1 MSHYEITVLV
11 LYILFCRNRE
21 KAAQDYQDVDRTF
34 TENDHKER
42 NLLEPNQTNGSEN
55 GAYAEQGVKL
65 KELTSQM
72 TSLGRR
78 LQSQLVSLHETVCKE
93 TEASKEGSR
102 LYEFFPPELVEKL
115 QNSTTDLNS
124 EVKVL
129 ERYLGQVQELLTL
142 EAKRNNGYNSLNGA
156 ASCLE
161 KNQNEN
167 QKQKLSLK
175 ELEEASEKRIA
186 TDEEKWTNDM
196 EFLKNQL
203 RTNGNIIENEDG
215 RGSDGL
221 TRLEKLE
228 LDNQNFKKQLK
239 MIKDKLNERGL
250 LDEELAS
257 LTNDESSFNAKHGDG
272 SALSELAILQKE
284 RKVLLATVVRLQSR
298 ESNSEKKDNDID
310 TCDAAVQ
317 CKINILGQVANQGV
331 SLSNELEELRQR
343 VTELQAEVDELEEE
357 NKSLEEET
365 AKLTEEK
372 RVLEDSADKLRN
384 QITDALDSSLE
395 EMEHIHRE
403 KEDVQSNL
411 ELAETDNKK
420 LRDSFVE
427 LSRKNADHLESVLDE
442 IERKDSLEDVVDYL
456 STEVEK
462 LNEINNQAVDNVRE
476 ACLPRD
482 ASQKFHNSNLLSEIK
497 TCKELIDSQ
506 RAQIRQL
513 QVDKRD
519 IEDSYINLK
528 REVVIL
534 RTKRGEKTPLEY
546 KSAGSMLPS
555 RKTSVER
562 CEFLKQDILRL
573 TKRGTELE
581 NVIKRL
587 KSDNSNLEEEKVCLL
602 DSLYHQ
608 LERNESLEVQ
618 IDKLKSVIKEYND
631 AKELEESSTNLL
643 LNKQQDFTT
652 SDQDKDVN
660 GNVLES
666 ENFAHVCPQESNDYV
681 HENGSTMGETVDE
694 SRTNDLRLSEHVQ
707 SLKQRV
713 LEVEKENEK
722 VQGQL
727 DDSSK
732 NEKEL
737 RELVQ
742 QLQNECAV
750 SKNQLKKNQEVSDT
764 LQECLR
770 EAHEEKQEL
779 AESLDEIT
787 EEKTTLEKKIEM
799 TENELNDLKKKHQ
812 RLKTE
817 FESAKAGLEST
828 DKAKQQMTSIH
839 AKLSELYEVLTDK
852 DKDSTSEEHDA
863 ELQES
868 ISLEEQGNS
877 ILSLTEKVQKEVA
890 LLKKELRRVKVEQE
904 KLKTKFETTQTEKMS
919 LQKYV
924 RELDEKRRQVKSFI
938 TKLTEEKE
946 AMSEQMDEIRQ
957 QKTNLAD
964 ALENV
969 YQSKES
975 LQCQLEDALCKQHEN
990 SKSITEA
997 SAEVQSLKKSLYRM
1011 AEERDAL
1018 KEALLDTTNELQ
1030 TLKKS
1035 EAKWKEKVT
1044 GSQIEADQSVEE
1056 ASDVSGRDD
1065 EKEVIN
1071 RLHLEND
1078 GLKKQLEMLKTSKLF
1093 SEEERFE
1100 ANVVEGSPLDS
1111 SDGLQEPSESGDEIQ
1126 VTKAS
1131 EYSSSPPAYE
1141 TVVSLASEEPSDD
1154 TELLVSSKASSLPQ
1168 SASPGDQQQLDV
1180 RYNELCAEKKALE
1193 VQLKQSAEEIE
1204 QLKSW
1209 FDSMSAE
1216 KETMEKEQESI
1227 VTENEELLRDLERAK
1242 EEEEKLIQRLEQVS
1256 KQKGDED
1263 KPIEDLT
1270 AALEEIKKENAQLR
1284 EDLQKQEKAKRDAT
1298 EALQLSNMRKKTL
1311 ESEANESWERAEAL
1325 EKSLKAFKQKNDTL
1339 AKDISDLK
1347 KEREA
1352 LNKSSEKLAED
1363 CKTLQQN
1370 LDAQN
1375 KKLDNVGAESDKKGK
1390 ELAQLSEQVKSLEE
1404 QLRQKSQAFTELEE
1418 KYETMVKENEDIHA
1432 LVDEMKSESEALDSR
1447 QEQLLNDYRALEET
1461 LAKARTEKSEEDEI
1475 LEKKE
1480 RELEST
1486 TKELNDEIE
1495 NLKSSLKAAQDK
1507 LDATEDDLELTEEEK
1522 DDLKTQVA
1530 NFKENEKLLKEE
1542 LDKKSQENSNFQD
1555 RVEKLQGDKEFLE
1568 RKLEEVENESAAM
1581 KDELKDLKNQA
1592 SDLLAF
1598 LDRSVEK
1605 NPSKQSKG
1613 ITGGQINLVQYVCE
1627 HIEVLSEEKASL
1639 ATKLEEE
1646 TLKLKRAEKD
1656 LQESRNELKISTERL
1671 EKAENT
1677 NREIQD
1683 DNQQLIQERA
1693 ELTLQ
1698 LQEALD
1704 KEHTEHASSESKPAH
1719 SRDETR
1725 LSREISDVRS
1735 LIEKLSLQK
1744 EKLGAAL
1751 ASKEKQI
1758 ATVTAEATE
1767 KAKMLEH
1774 KEKEAE
1780 SLSLTK
1786 AEVAVALEMAK
1797 NGSEKLLAE
1806 LESERNKV
1814 ESLKQE
1820 LENIKKQHRNNQ
1832 QDLTAC
1838 VSRLEEEKKSFTV
1851 AENKYRD
1858 LEKRLK
1864 KAEEENVKLQEEKIE
1879 LEENLEA
1886 KTANLSSVEMLA
1898 KENVLKWKKE
1908 LDQKDKQLHSLNQDL
1923 KKSNVSLAELLRVV
1937 DELKNKISE
1946 LEKQCSRAEKSHKE
1960 VIEERNNLQKKL
1972 TEETDAKK
1980 SLDVKL
1986 QELKTAITKHQE
1998 ETKDLQKQISTTDND
2013 KQSLIRNL
2021 KDLEE
2026 QIKNKEKRLVDLDRS
2041 KQSMGEERAKM
2052 KSELALLKDELAKKT
2067 LSMEKIQRELSDSKG
2082 LIHEGKG
2089 KYDQLKMENEDLKK
2103 ALDSAE
2109 NKFGRAETT
2118 AAKTKEQNE
2127 KLKEK
2132 LEAIETEMAALNLA
2146 FAEAQS
2152 KEKTLLIEMKTETE
2166 RIECELERL
2175 TSECEILKEKLDDAA
2190 EEKSELEQEL
2200 ELERD
2205 QRRNVEEELS
2215 KTTKAH
2221 EALKISSQTLAQD
2234 TENLKH
2240 KLAREK
2246 EERANIEEEL
2256 AKLQGENEALKL
2268 SSQTFAQ
2275 DQKDAGNVK
2284 ESEEII
2290 SCAEERT
2297 LSSAAEMEFS
2307 VESSPDE
2314 GGSLEDQLAKQ
2325 RQINSELNEEVEEL
2339 NDEKDELNEIIEE
2352 LRSKAKKL
2360 QKKVDDL
2367 IEEKESLEDKLDENT
2382 KHYKEEIGSL
2392 VDGKE
2397 ELSRKLEVLLKD
2409 KNVLREEIKTK
2420 EREYSEALEEGKK
2433 LEDALEKSAQ
2443 EVKRLSKELDT
2454 DVEKRVEETL
2464 AKSKERM
2471 KDLEYKLDQLSGEN
2485 QEIMSELAER
2495 KNENSTLRLAVEEV
2509 TSAKEDSEMKSAAA
2523 EKELYDELDKVEQD
2537 LNEKTKTIASLEEEI
2552 AEYKR
2557 LKSEKEQEEK
2567 EAMADKSE
2575 KDLQEKLDQLQNE
2588 LDEKNK
2594 AISALEKIIASYKRS
2609 RQERERKMQDTLEEL
2624 QEELSEKDLKI
2635 STLEEEIAEQKRAR
2649 HEQKEN
2655 IDGEIMSETSE
2666 NDKIIELQNELAEK
2680 DKKIGLLEETV
2691 VDYKRAKFEQEQ
2703 EFKEKEANLA
2713 TAREE
2718 FRKTLKER
2726 CEDEERLESLR
2737 RANNRL
2743 QEALNIAKEKENK
2756 LRKELEELKDRQRYQ
2771 NVIVS
2776 EEKVRKTS
2784 ATEGLES
2791 GVEKVTI
2798 TSSKVSEL
2806 SQTPPKVETGQLE
2819 KQAAALENARKEI
2832 AMLESHEQELRG
2844 ELRKARDQVFDLQLE
2859 LSDALR
2865 ALKQKER
2872 LHEQERKRFQS
2883 TIEDMENEYT
2893 KMRSELSSI
2902 LAMEKNRSSFI
2913 TVVELKGTLR
2923 KAESDM
2929 LEAVSRTADLLS
2941 RAKNDIRESR
2951 RIESEKDSTERSSE
2965 RARSFI
2971 EKSMEEKKD
2980 LLKQLDELCKER
2992 DRLARRLKRSEGAQ
3006 ILLKQILNESLV
3018 EVERFKR
3025 LVDFSGKHQKGRS
3038 ASVGSYKA
3046 ETSTQELETQSDLT
3060 ATDLEEA
3067 EHLKDCLEE
3076 LRRNIRGLE
3085 QCLDEERSKGEGN
3098 LLDYLREKNKS
3109 HAEITALKQCARES
3123 VMKNESLQSLV
3134 SDLQGKLELALKERT
3149 AVENEVSEV
3158 RYEVEKL
3165 RTLSYDERAEKN
3177 SLRQANAELKRSLLD
3192 TKERDGKVMKE
3203 SDKVKELKKE
3213 KDRLSAENEK
3223 LKKNVKELNKEL
3235 EKMNEGNFAKI
3246 SKELENANYHIGEL
3260 SSAKEAAETK
3270 NKAIESELQ
3279 GTKYN
3284 LKVLEKEHNDLKDKF
3299 LNLEENCKDL
3309 DSEKVRLVEDAHSFK
3324 LKMDKKNQELLSKL
3338 EAKEHEAISLKA
3350 RVEGLDALQR
3360 KLENDVRGLEK
3371 DKENFVSRVRSLEYD
3386 KERIEAINKQ
3396 QKAEIEK
3403 LLLDT
3408 GSKKDLDDKLKSLFS
3423 ENDRLEEMNKT
3434 LETDVREL
3442 YKELETKGKEKN
3454 GLVQELHEMA
3464 TKIKQLEKEK
3474 QNEASLKEQ
3483 LAEQLLE
3490 KDQAMKTKTKLL
3502 SSRLDSVLKETE
3514 NLKDSSG
3521 KMEQMGVEYRRL
3533 EDENV
3538 QLIEGMEKLR
3548 EEIVSLKKENDLLRR
3563 ACQQLRGRKSI
3574 TEEKFT
3580 ADTSNSELNSEPF
3593 PRKSSLNKPLL
3604 QKFQPIQERVS
3615 VEETNELNA
3624 MSGREPHE
3632 PRRRSYDPV
3641 PRDIKLSKGSL
3652 APMPPWT
3659 GEGRGRQTQRGP
3671 PRDRQRSNSSPA
3683 VKRFPETPQTRRD
3696 ASPNPKGPSPP
3707 STDSSRSSETDR
3719 SVCSRSSYC
3728 SPILSL
3734 VDTCPLHRN
3743 PSTERPPNQCPICKK
3758 ERRRPGMAPKEYV
3771 TLEKYV

>member
-1 MSHYEITVLV
+1 M
-11 LYILFCRNRE
+11 
-21 KAAQDYQDVDRTF
+21 QDYQDIDRTF
-34 TENDHKER
+34 AENEDKKTDQ
-42 NLLEPNQTNGSEN
+42 LEANQRNGSEN
-55 GAYAEQGVKL
+55 GAYSEQGVKL
-65 KELTSQM
+65 KDLTSQM
-72 TSLGRR
+72 TSLGHR

-102 LYEFFPPELVEKL
+102 LYELFPPELVEKL
-115 QNSTTDLNS
+115 QNSTTDLNC

-129 ERYLGQVQELLTL
+129 ERYLGQVQELLTR
-142 EAKRNNGYNSLNGA
+142 EAKRNNRYNSLNGA
-156 ASCLE
+156 ASCVAN
-161 KNQNEN
+161 NQNEN

-175 ELEEASEKRIA
+175 ELEATSEKRIA

-203 RTNGNIIENEDG
+203 RANGNVIDNEDG
-215 RGSDGL
+215 RGGDGL

-228 LDNQNFKKQLK
+228 LENQSFKKQLK

-250 LDEELAS
+250 LDEEMAS
-257 LTNDESSFNAKHGDG
+257 LINVDSAFNAKHGEG

-298 ESNSEKKDNDID
+298 ESTSEKKDYDVD

-331 SLSNELEELRQR
+331 SLSNELEELTKR

-357 NKSLEEET
+357 NKSLEEES

-372 RVLEDSADKLRN
+372 RVLEDSMDKLRN

-403 KEDVQSNL
+403 KEDIQSKL
-411 ELAETDNKK
+411 EFAETDNKK

-427 LSRKNADHLESVLDE
+427 LLKRNTDHLEAILDE
-442 IERKDSLEDVVDYL
+442 IERKDSLEDFVDFL

-462 LNEINNQAVDNVRE
+462 LNEVNSQAVNNVQKPS
-476 ACLPRD
+476 LPRD
-482 ASQKFHNSNLLSEIK
+482 TTQTFHNSSLLNEIK
-497 TCKELIDSQ
+497 TCKELIESQ

-534 RTKRGEKTPLEY
+534 RTKRGDKTASEY
-546 KSAGSMLPS
+546 NSVGTMLPS

-608 LERNESLEVQ
+608 LERNESLELQ
-618 IDKLKSVIKEYND
+618 IDKLKSVIKEYNGD
-631 AKELEESSTNLL
+631 NGLQESSTNLL
-643 LNKQQDFTT
+643 LNKQKHFTT
-652 SDQDKDVN
+652 NDGDKDVN
-660 GNVLES
+660 GNVFER
-666 ENFAHVCPQESNDYV
+666 ENFGHVCPQDSDEYV
-681 HENGSTMGETVDE
+681 HENGLIAEKCEDK
-694 SRTNDLRLSEHVQ
+694 SRTNELRLNEHVQ
-707 SLKQRV
+707 SLKERV
-713 LEVEKENEK
+713 LEVEKEKEK
-722 VQGQL
+722 IQEQL
-727 DDSSK
+727 DESSR

-742 QLQNECAV
+742 QLKNECV
-750 SKNQLKKNQEVSDT
+750 SSKNQLKKNQEVSDT

-770 EAHEEKQEL
+770 EAHEEKQEF
-779 AESLDEIT
+779 AESLDEIA

-799 TENELNDLKKKHQ
+799 TENELNDLKEKYQ

-817 FESAKAGLEST
+817 YESATAGVEST

-839 AKLSELYEVLTDK
+839 AKLEELYQALTDK
-852 DKDSTSEEHDA
+852 DKDSATEQQDA
-863 ELQES
+863 DLQES

-877 ILSLTEKVQKEVA
+877 IRSLTENVHKEVV
-890 LLKKELRRVKVEQE
+890 LLKKELRRVKIEQE
-904 KLKTKFETTQTEKMS
+904 NLKTKFDTCQTEKMS

-946 AMSEQMDEIRQ
+946 AMSEQIDEIRQ

-990 SKSITEA
+990 SKSMTEA
-997 SAEVQSLKKSLYRM
+997 SAEVQSLKKSLYRL

-1018 KEALLDTTNELQ
+1018 KEALLDTTNELH

-1044 GSQIEADQSVEE
+1044 GAQIEADQSVEE
-1056 ASDVSGRDD
+1056 ASDVSGRD
-1065 EKEVIN
+1065 EENEVIN

-1078 GLKKQLEMLKTSKLF
+1078 GLKKQLEILKTSKL
-1093 SEEERFE
+1093 SSQDERLE
-1100 ANVVEGSPLDS
+1100 ATTDEGSPLDS
-1111 SDGLQEPSESGDEIQ
+1111 SDGVQESSESGNEIQ
-1126 VTKAS
+1126 ATTAS
-1131 EYSSSPPAYE
+1131 KFASSPPAYE
-1141 TVVSLASEEPSDD
+1141 TVVPLASEEPSGH
-1154 TELLVSSKASSLPQ
+1154 TEFLVSSEASSLLQ
-1168 SASPGDQQQLDV
+1168 SASPDDQQLLDV
-1180 RYNELCAEKKALE
+1180 RYTELSVEKKALE
-1193 VQLKQSAEEIE
+1193 VQLKRSAEEIE
-1204 QLKSW
+1204 QLKNW

-1216 KETMEKEQESI
+1216 KEIMEKEQESI
-1227 VTENEELLRDLERAK
+1227 VTENEELLRDLERAR
-1242 EEEEKLIQRLEQVS
+1242 EEEEKLKQRLEQVS
-1256 KQKGDED
+1256 TQKGDGD
-1263 KPIEDLT
+1263 KPMDDIT
-1270 AALEEIKKENAQLR
+1270 AALNEKNKENAQLL
-1284 EDLQKQEKAKRDAT
+1284 EDLKKQEKAQTDVT
-1298 EALQLSNMRKKTL
+1298 QALQLANMRKKVL
-1311 ESEANESWERAEAL
+1311 ESEANESWQRAEAL

-1339 AKDISDLK
+1339 SKDISDLK

-1352 LNKSSEKLAED
+1352 LNKSSEKLTED
-1363 CKTLQQN
+1363 CKTLQIN
-1370 LDAQN
+1370 LDAQS
-1375 KKLDNVGAESDKKGK
+1375 KKLESVEADSDNKGK
-1390 ELAQLSEQVKSLEE
+1390 ELAQLSEQAKTLKE
-1404 QLRQKSQAFTELEE
+1404 QLRQKSQDLTELEE
-1418 KYETMVKENEDIHA
+1418 KYENMVKENEDIHA

-1447 QEQLLNDYRALEET
+1447 QEQLLNDYRTLEDT
-1461 LAKARTEKSEEDEI
+1461 LERARTEKSEEDEI
-1475 LEKKE
+1475 LIKKE
-1480 RELEST
+1480 RQLESV

-1522 DDLKTQVA
+1522 DDFKTQVA
-1530 NFKENEKLLKEE
+1530 NFKESEKLLKEE
-1542 LDKKSQENSNFQD
+1542 LDKKSQEISNFQD
-1555 RVEKLQGDKEFLE
+1555 RLKNLQGEKESLE
-1568 RKLEEVENESAAM
+1568 RKLEEVYKESSVV
-1581 KDELKDLKNQA
+1581 KDQLKDLKTQA
-1592 SDLLAF
+1592 ADLLAF
-1598 LDRSVEK
+1598 VERSVEK
-1605 NPSKQSKG
+1605 NPSTQPKEMTAG
-1613 ITGGQINLVQYVCE
+1613 ETNILEYVSE
-1627 HIEVLSEEKASL
+1627 HIETLAKEKASL
-1639 ATKLEEE
+1639 VTKFDEEV
-1646 TLKLKRAEKD
+1646 LKFARAEKD
-1656 LQESRNELKISTERL
+1656 MQELRNELKMSTDRL

-1683 DNQQLIQERA
+1683 SNKELIQERA
-1693 ELTLQ
+1693 ELTVQ

-1704 KEHTEHASSESKPAH
+1704 KEHMEQAPSESTPEN
-1719 SRDETR
+1719 SRGGTR

-1751 ASKEKQI
+1751 ANKEKQI
-1758 ATVTAEATE
+1758 ASVTAEATE
-1767 KAKMLEH
+1767 KTRMLEH

-1797 NGSEKLLAE
+1797 NGSEILLTE

-1820 LENIKKQHRNNQ
+1820 LENVNKQHRNNQ

-1838 VSRLEEEKKSFTV
+1838 VSRLEEEKKSFTI
-1851 AENKYRD
+1851 AENKFQD
-1858 LEKRLK
+1858 LKKRLK
-1864 KAEEENVKLQEEKIE
+1864 KVEEENVKLQEEKIE

-1908 LDQKDKQLHSLNQDL
+1908 LDQKDKQLHSLNQDF
-1923 KKSNVSLAELLRVV
+1923 KKSNASLTELLRVV
-1937 DELKNKISE
+1937 DELKSKISE
-1946 LEKQCSRAEKSHKE
+1946 LEKQCSQAKRSRKQA
-1960 VIEERNNLQKKL
+1960 IEERNNLQQKL
-1972 TEETDAKK
+1972 NEESDAKK
-1980 SLDVKL
+1980 ALDLKL
-1986 QELKTAITKHQE
+1986 QELKIDITK
-1998 ETKDLQKQISTTDND
+1998 LQGEKEDFQKKISTSDNF
-2013 KQSLIRNL
+2013 KLSLQRNVE
-2021 KDLEE
+2021 DLEE
-2026 QIKNKEKRLVDLDRS
+2026 QNKNKEKRLADLNRS
-2041 KQSMGEERAKM
+2041 KQSLKNECEKL
-2052 KSELALLKDELAKKT
+2052 KSELTTLKEELAQKT
-2067 LSMEKIQRELSDSKG
+2067 SSLEKIQQELNDSEG
-2082 LIHEGKG
+2082 LIHEGKD
-2089 KYDQLKMENEDLKK
+2089 KFDQLKMENEDLKK

-2127 KLKEK
+2127 KLKKK
-2132 LEAIETEMAALNLA
+2132 LEAIEEEMAALNLA

-2152 KEKTLLIEMKTETE
+2152 KEQALLIEMKTETE
-2166 RIECELERL
+2166 RIQCELERL

-2190 EEKSELEQEL
+2190 EEKTELEEKL
-2200 ELERD
+2200 ELEREE
-2205 QRRNVEEELS
+2205 RTNVEEELS
-2215 KTTKAH
+2215 KITKDH
-2221 EALKISSQTLAQD
+2221 ESLTISSQALTRD
-2234 TENLKH
+2234 TENLRH

-2246 EERANIEEEL
+2246 EERANIEEKL
-2256 AKLQGENEALKL
+2256 AKLEGENELLKL
-2268 SSQTFAQ
+2268 SSPNFAQ
-2275 DQKDAGNVK
+2275 DQKDAGN
-2284 ESEEII
+2284 EEVIL
-2290 SCAEERT
+2290 CAGEET
-2297 LSSAAEMEFS
+2297 LSSAAEMEFNL
-2307 VESSPDE
+2307 ESASDE
-2314 GGSLEDQLAKQ
+2314 GDSLEDQLAKQ
-2325 RQINSELNEEVEEL
+2325 RQINSELNEELEEL

-2367 IEEKESLEDKLDENT
+2367 IDEKESLEDKLDENT

-2409 KNVLREEIKTK
+2409 KNVLREEIKAK
-2420 EREYSEALEEGKK
+2420 EREYGAALEEGKK

-2443 EVKRLSKELDT
+2443 EVKRLSKELDME
-2454 DVEKRVEETL
+2454 VEERVEEKL
-2464 AKSKERM
+2464 AKNKERM
-2471 KDLEYKLDQLSGEN
+2471 KELEYKLDQLSLEN

-2509 TSAKEDSEMKSAAA
+2509 TSAKEESEIKSAAA
-2523 EKELYDELDKVEQD
+2523 EKELYDEIDKVQQELD
-2537 LNEKTKTIASLEEEI
+2537 EKTKTIASLEEEI
-2552 AEYKR
+2552 TEYKR
-2557 LKSEKEQEEK
+2557 LKSEKEQEVK
-2567 EAMADKSE
+2567 EAVADTSQKE
-2575 KDLQEKLDQLQNE
+2575 LQQKLDQLQNE
-2588 LDEKNK
+2588 LDEKNS
-2594 AISALEKIIASYKRS
+2594 AISALEKIIASYKRT

-2624 QEELSEKDLKI
+2624 QVELSEKDLKI
-2635 STLEEEIAEQKRAR
+2635 TTLEEEIAEQKRVK
-2649 HEQKEN
+2649 HEQKDTM
-2655 IDGEIMSETSE
+2655 DGEITTEASE
-2666 NDKIIELQNELAEK
+2666 NDQILKLQNELAEK
-2680 DKKIGLLEETV
+2680 DKKIGLLEETI

-2703 EFKEKEANLA
+2703 EFKEKEASLT

-2743 QEALNIAKEKENK
+2743 QEALSISKDKENK
-2756 LRKELEELKDRQRYQ
+2756 LKKELEEVKDRQRYQ
-2771 NVIVS
+2771 NVMIN

-2784 ATEGLES
+2784 ATEVLES
-2791 GVEKVTI
+2791 GAEKVNI
-2798 TSSKVSEL
+2798 MSSKVSEL
-2806 SQTPPKVETGQLE
+2806 SQTPPKIETGQLE
-2819 KQAAALENARKEI
+2819 KQASALENARNEI
-2832 AMLESHEQELRG
+2832 ALLESHERELRG

-2883 TIEDMENEYT
+2883 TIEDMEKEYT

-2902 LAMEKNRSSFI
+2902 LAMEKNRSSYI

-2929 LEAVSRTADLLS
+2929 LEAVSKTADLLS
-2941 RAKNDIRESR
+2941 RAKNDIQQSR
-2951 RIESEKDSTERSSE
+2951 RIESEKDSAERSSE

-2971 EKSMEEKKD
+2971 EKSMEENKD
-2980 LLKQLDELCKER
+2980 LIRQLDEVCKER
-2992 DRLARRLKRSEGAQ
+2992 DRLARKLKRSESAQ

-3025 LVDFSGKHQKGRS
+3025 LVDFNGKHQKGRS
-3038 ASVGSYKA
+3038 ASVGSCKTRA
-3046 ETSTQELETQSDLT
+3046 STRELETQSDLT
-3060 ATDLEEA
+3060 ARDLEDVEL
-3067 EHLKDCLEE
+3067 LKDCLEE

-3085 QCLDEERSKGEGN
+3085 ECLDKERSKGEGN
-3098 LLDYLREKNKS
+3098 LLDYLREKSKS
-3109 HAEITALKQCARES
+3109 HAEITALKQCLKES
-3123 VMKNESLQSLV
+3123 ATKNESLQSVV
-3134 SDLQGKLELALKERT
+3134 SELQGKLEFALRERT
-3149 AVENEVSEV
+3149 AVEKEVSEV

-3192 TKERDGKVMKE
+3192 TKEKDGKVVKE
-3203 SDKVKELKKE
+3203 SDKIKELKKE

-3223 LKKNVKELNKEL
+3223 LRKNVKELNKEL
-3235 EKMNEGNFAKI
+3235 EKMNKDNFAKI
-3246 SKELENANYHIGEL
+3246 SKELENANYRISEL
-3260 SSAKEAAETK
+3260 LSAKEAAESK
-3270 NKAIESELQ
+3270 NRALDSELQ

-3284 LKVLEKEHNDLKDKF
+3284 LRVLENEHNDLKAKVH
-3299 LNLEENCKDL
+3299 NLEANCKEL
-3309 DSEKVRLVEDAHSFK
+3309 DGEKDKLVEDAHSFK
-3324 LKMDKKNQELLSKL
+3324 LKMDKKNQELQTKL
-3338 EAKEHEAISLKA
+3338 EAKEHEAISLKE

-3360 KLENDVRGLEK
+3360 KLENDVRALEK
-3371 DKENFVSRVRSLEYD
+3371 DKENFVSQVRSLEYD

-3396 QKAEIEK
+3396 QKAELEK
-3403 LLLDT
+3403 SLLDQ
-3408 GSKKDLDDKLKSLFS
+3408 GSQKELDDKLRNLFS
-3423 ENDRLEEMNKT
+3423 ENNRLEEMNMT

-3442 YKELETKGKEKN
+3442 YKELEIKGQEKK
-3454 GLVQELHEMA
+3454 GLVEELHEMA

-3474 QNEASLKEQ
+3474 QNQASLKEQ

-3533 EDENV
+3533 EDENL
-3538 QLIEGMEKLR
+3538 QLIDDMEKLR
-3548 EEIVSLKKENDLLRR
+3548 EEIISLRKESDLLRR

-3574 TEEKFT
+3574 TGEKFV
-3580 ADTSNSELNSEPF
+3580 ADTSNSELNTEPF
-3593 PRKSSLNKPLL
+3593 PRKSSLNKPLG
-3604 QKFQPIQERVS
+3604 QQFQPIQERVIA
-3615 VEETNELNA
+3615 EETNELNA
-3624 MSGREPHE
+3624 THGREAQE
-3632 PRRRSYDPV
+3632 PRRRSHDPV

-3659 GEGRGRQTQRGP
+3659 GEGRGRQGQRGP
-3671 PRDRQRSNSSPA
+3671 SRDRQRSNSSPA
-3683 VKRFPETPQTRRD
+3683 VKRYPEGPQTRRD
-3696 ASPNPKGPSPP
+3696 VSPAPKGPSAP

-3743 PSTERPPNQCPICKK
+3743 SSTERPPNQCPICKK
-3758 ERRRPGMAPKEYV
+3758 ERRRPGMAPKEHV

>member
-1 MSHYEITVLV
+1 M
-11 LYILFCRNRE
+11 FCRLHDN
-21 KAAQDYQDVDRTF
+21 AALDYQDVDRTF
-34 TENDHKER
+34 TENEDKETDQLKETR
-42 NLLEPNQTNGSEN
+42 RNGSES
-55 GAYAEQGVKL
+55 GTSAERGVKL
-65 KELTSQM
+65 KELTSKM
-72 TSLGRR
+72 TSLGHR

-93 TEASKEGSR
+93 TETSKEHSR
-102 LYEFFPPELVEKL
+102 LYELFPPELVEKL
-115 QNSTTDLNS
+115 QNSTTDLNC

-142 EAKRNNGYNSLNGA
+142 EEKRNNGYNSLNGA
-156 ASCLE
+156 ASCLD

-175 ELEEASEKRIA
+175 ELEGASEKRIA
-186 TDEEKWTNDM
+186 TDEEKWTNDK
-196 EFLKNQL
+196 EFLKSQL
-203 RTNGNIIENEDG
+203 RANGNVTENEDKI
-215 RGSDGL
+215 SSNGL

-228 LDNQNFKKQLK
+228 LENQSLKNQLK

-250 LDEELAS
+250 LDEEMAS
-257 LTNDESSFNAKHGDG
+257 LTNVESALNAKHGEG
-272 SALSELAILQKE
+272 SELAILQKE

-298 ESNSEKKDNDID
+298 ESNSENKDNDLD
-310 TCDAAVQ
+310 TCDVAVQ

-331 SLSNELEELRQR
+331 LLSNELEELRKR

-357 NKSLEEET
+357 NKSLEEESV
-365 AKLTEEK
+365 KLTEEK
-372 RVLEDSADKLRN
+372 RALEDSADKLRN

-403 KEDVQSNL
+403 KEDIQSKL

-427 LSRKNADHLESVLDE
+427 LLKKNTDHLEAILDE
-442 IERKDSLEDVVDYL
+442 IERKDSLEDFVDFL

-462 LNEINNQAVDNVRE
+462 LNEINSQAVNNVQKT
-476 ACLPRD
+476 CLPRD
-482 ASQKFHNSNLLSEIK
+482 TTQTFHNSSLLSEIK

-506 RAQIRQL
+506 RTQIRQL

-534 RTKRGEKTPLEY
+534 RTKRGEKTSPEY
-546 KSAGSMLPS
+546 NCTDTMLPS

-562 CEFLKQDILRL
+562 CELLKQDILRL

-618 IDKLKSVIKEYND
+618 IDKLKRVIKEYNG
-631 AKELEESSTNLL
+631 ANGLEESSTNLL
-643 LNKQQDFTT
+643 RSKQQDSTT

-660 GNVLES
+660 GNILQS
-666 ENFAHVCPQESNDYV
+666 ETFDHVCPQDSNDYV
-681 HENGSTMGETVDE
+681 HENGSIAEDK
-694 SRTNDLRLSEHVQ
+694 SCTNELRLNEHVQ
-707 SLKQRV
+707 SLQERV
-713 LEVEKENEK
+713 LEFEKEKEK
-722 VQGQL
+722 IQGQL
-727 DDSSK
+727 DESSK
-732 NEKEL
+732 TEKEL

-742 QLQNECAV
+742 QLRNECAL
-750 SKNQLKKNQEVSDT
+750 SNNQLKKNQEVSDT

-770 EAHEEKQEL
+770 EAHEEKQEF

-787 EEKTTLEKKIEM
+787 EEKTTLEKKLET
-799 TENELNDLKKKHQ
+799 TENELNDLKEKYQ

-817 FESAKAGLEST
+817 FDSVTAGVEST
-828 DKAKQQMTSIH
+828 EKAEQKMTSIH
-839 AKLSELYEVLTDK
+839 AKLSELYEALKDR

-863 ELQES
+863 KLQES

-877 ILSLTEKVQKEVA
+877 ILSLTEKVQKEVV

-904 KLKTKFETTQTEKMS
+904 KVKTKFETSQTEKMS

-924 RELDEKRRQVKSFI
+924 RELDEKRRQMKSFI

-969 YQSKES
+969 YHSKES

-990 SKSITEA
+990 SKSMTEA
-997 SAEVQSLKKSLYRM
+997 SAEVQSLKKSLYKL

-1018 KEALLDTTNELQ
+1018 KEALVGTTNELQ

-1044 GSQIEADQSVEE
+1044 GAQIEADQSVEE
-1056 ASDVSGRDD
+1056 ASDASARDE

-1078 GLKKQLEMLKTSKLF
+1078 GLKKQLEMLKTSKL
-1093 SEEERFE
+1093 SSQEERLE
-1100 ANVVEGSPLDS
+1100 ASVVEGIPLDP
-1111 SDGLQEPSESGDEIQ
+1111 SDGRQESSESRDEIQ
-1126 VTKAS
+1126 VTTAS

-1141 TVVSLASEEPSDD
+1141 TVVPLALEEPTDD
-1154 TELLVSSKASSLPQ
+1154 TELLVPD
-1168 SASPGDQQQLDV
+1168 DQQQLDV
-1180 RYNELCAEKKALE
+1180 RYTELSVEKTALE
-1193 VQLKQSAEEIE
+1193 VQLKRSTEEIE

-1216 KETMEKEQESI
+1216 KEIMEKEQESI

-1242 EEEEKLIQRLEQVS
+1242 EEEEKLKQQLEQVS
-1256 KQKGDED
+1256 NQKGDED
-1263 KPIEDLT
+1263 KPTGDIT
-1270 AALEEIKKENAQLR
+1270 AALEEKTKENTQLR
-1284 EDLQKQEKAKRDAT
+1284 EDLKEQEKANKDVT
-1298 EALQLSNMRKKTL
+1298 DALQLANMRKKKL
-1311 ESEANESWERAEAL
+1311 ESEATESWQRAEAL

-1339 AKDISDLK
+1339 SKDISDLK
-1347 KEREA
+1347 KERET
-1352 LNKSSEKLAED
+1352 LSKSSEKLTED
-1363 CKTLQQN
+1363 YKTLQQN
-1370 LDAQN
+1370 LDTQN
-1375 KKLDNVGAESDKKGK
+1375 KTLENVEADSDRKGK
-1390 ELAQLSEQVKSLEE
+1390 ELAQLSEQVKSLDE
-1404 QLRQKSQAFTELEE
+1404 QLRQKSQDLTQLEE
-1418 KYETMVKENEDIHA
+1418 KYENMVKENEDIHA

-1461 LAKARTEKSEEDEI
+1461 LARARTEKSEEDEI
-1475 LEKKE
+1475 LVKKE
-1480 RELEST
+1480 RELESV
-1486 TKELNDEIE
+1486 TKELNNEIE

-1530 NFKENEKLLKEE
+1530 SFKESETLLKEE
-1542 LDKKSQENSNFQD
+1542 LDKKSQENSSLQD
-1555 RVEKLQGDKEFLE
+1555 RLGTLQDDKESFD
-1568 RKLEEVENESAAM
+1568 RKLEEVQNEIRAM
-1581 KDELKDLKNQA
+1581 KGELTDLKTQA
-1592 SDLLAF
+1592 TDLVAF
-1598 LDRSVEK
+1598 VDRSVER
-1605 NPSKQSKG
+1605 NPSKQSKETARG
-1613 ITGGQINLVQYVCE
+1613 KTNFVEYVCE
-1627 HIEVLSEEKASL
+1627 YIEALSEEKVSL

-1646 TLKLKRAEKD
+1646 ALKLARAEKD
-1656 LQESRNELKISTERL
+1656 LEELRIELKTSTDRL

-1683 DNQQLIQERA
+1683 SNMELIQERT

-1704 KEHTEHASSESKPAH
+1704 KEHSEHAQSESTPVR

-1735 LIEKLSLQK
+1735 LIEKLRLQK

-1758 ATVTAEATE
+1758 ASVTAEASE

-1774 KEKEAE
+1774 KEREAE

-1797 NGSEKLLAE
+1797 NGSEKLLIE

-1814 ESLKQE
+1814 ESLRQE
-1820 LENIKKQHRNNQ
+1820 LENVTKQHQHNQ

-1838 VSRLEEEKKSFTV
+1838 VSRLEEETKSFTM
-1851 AENKYRD
+1851 AENKCRD

-1864 KAEEENVKLQEEKIE
+1864 EVEEENVKLQEEKIE

-1908 LDQKDKQLHSLNQDL
+1908 LDQKDKQVYSLNQDM
-1923 KKSNVSLAELLRVV
+1923 KKSNVSLSELLRVV
-1937 DELKNKISE
+1937 DELKSKISE
-1946 LEKQCSRAEKSHKE
+1946 LEKQCIQVEESHKE
-1960 VIEERNNLQKKL
+1960 VMEERNNLQKKL
-1972 TEETDAKK
+1972 NEEIDGKK
-1980 SLDVKL
+1980 AMDVKV
-1986 QELKTAITKHQE
+1986 QELKTDITKHQE
-1998 ETKDLQKQISTTDND
+1998 ENEDLKKRISTTDND
-2013 KQSLIRNL
+2013 KQSLQRKL
-2021 KDLEE
+2021 EDLER
-2026 QIKNKEKRLVDLDRS
+2026 QNKTKEKRLDDLNKS
-2041 KQSMGEERAKM
+2041 KQSMENECEKL
-2052 KSELALLKDELAKKT
+2052 KSELTLLKEELAKKT
-2067 LSMEKIQRELSDSKG
+2067 SSLEEIQLELSDSKG
-2082 LIHEGKG
+2082 LMQEGKG
-2089 KYDQLKMENEDLKK
+2089 KFDELKMENEELKK

-2109 NKFGRAETT
+2109 NKFGKAEATT
-2118 AAKTKEQNE
+2118 AKTKEQNE
-2127 KLKEK
+2127 RLKAK
-2132 LEAIETEMAALNLA
+2132 LEAIEEEMAALNSA

-2152 KEKTLLIEMKTETE
+2152 KEQTLLIEMKTETE

-2175 TSECEILKEKLDDAA
+2175 TSECEILKEKLDNAA
-2190 EEKSELEQEL
+2190 EENSELEQEL

-2205 QRRNVEEELS
+2205 QRKNVEEELS
-2215 KTTKAH
+2215 KITKDH
-2221 EALKISSQTLAQD
+2221 EVLKISSQTLAQD
-2234 TENLKH
+2234 IKNVKH

-2246 EERANIEEEL
+2246 EERVNMEEEL
-2256 AKLQGENEALKL
+2256 AKLRGENESLRP
-2268 SSQTFAQ
+2268 SSQMTFAQ

-2284 ESEEII
+2284 ENKEII
-2290 SCAEERT
+2290 LCAEEGT
-2297 LSSAAEMEFS
+2297 LSSAADMEFS
-2307 VESSPDE
+2307 LDAASDE
-2314 GGSLEDQLAKQ
+2314 GVSLEDQLAKQ
-2325 RQINSELNEEVEEL
+2325 RQINSELNEELEEL
-2339 NDEKDELNEIIEE
+2339 NDEKDELNEIIDE

-2360 QKKVDDL
+2360 QRKVDDL

-2397 ELSRKLEVLLKD
+2397 ELSRKLEVLRKD
-2409 KNVLREEIKTK
+2409 KNVLREEIKTR
-2420 EREYSEALEEGKK
+2420 EREYSVALEEGKK

-2443 EVKRLSKELDT
+2443 EVKRLSKELDME
-2454 DVEKRVEETL
+2454 VEERVEEQL
-2464 AKSKERM
+2464 AKSMERM
-2471 KDLEYKLDQLSGEN
+2471 KELEHKLDQLSLEN

-2509 TSAKEDSEMKSAAA
+2509 TSAKEESEMKSAAA
-2523 EKELYDELDKVEQD
+2523 EKELYDEIDKVQQE

-2552 AEYKR
+2552 AQHKR
-2557 LKSEKEQEEK
+2557 LKFETELEEK
-2567 EAMADKSE
+2567 EAMEDTSQT
-2575 KDLQEKLDQLQNE
+2575 DLQEKLDQLQNE

-2635 STLEEEIAEQKRAR
+2635 STLEEELAEQKRTS
-2649 HEQKEN
+2649 HEQKET
-2655 IDGEIMSETSE
+2655 IDGEIKTETVE
-2666 NDKIIELQNELAEK
+2666 NDQIIELQNELAEK
-2680 DKKIGLLEETV
+2680 NKKIGLLEETI
-2691 VDYKRAKFEQEQ
+2691 VDYKRAKFEQNQ
-2703 EFKEKEANLA
+2703 EFKEKEASLA

-2743 QEALNIAKEKENK
+2743 QEALNIAKEKENRLK
-2756 LRKELEELKDRQRYQ
+2756 KELEEVKDRQRHQ
-2771 NVIVS
+2771 NVMIT

-2784 ATEGLES
+2784 ASEALGS
-2791 GVEKVTI
+2791 GGEAMTI
-2798 TSSKVSEL
+2798 VPSKVSEL
-2806 SQTPPKVETGQLE
+2806 SQTPPKIETGQLE
-2819 KQAAALENARKEI
+2819 KQATALENARKEI

-2844 ELRKARDQVFDLQLE
+2844 ELRKTRDQVFDLSLE

-2872 LHEQERKRFQS
+2872 LHEQERKRFHS
-2883 TIEDMENEYT
+2883 TIEDMEKEYT

-2902 LAMEKNRSSFI
+2902 LAMEKNRSSYI

-2941 RAKNDIRESR
+2941 RAKNDIYESR
-2951 RIESEKDSTERSSE
+2951 RIESEKDSAERSSE

-2971 EKSMEEKKD
+2971 EKSMEENKD
-2980 LLKQLDELCKER
+2980 LLKQLDEVCKDR
-2992 DRLARRLKRSEGAQ
+2992 DRFARRLKCSEGAQ
-3006 ILLKQILNESLV
+3006 ILLKEILNESLV
-3018 EVERFKR
+3018 EVQRFKR
-3025 LVDFSGKHQKGRS
+3025 LVDFKGKHQKGRS
-3038 ASVGSYKA
+3038 ASVGRYKA
-3046 ETSTQELETQSDLT
+3046 EKRTQELETQSDLT
-3060 ATDLEEA
+3060 ARDLEEA
-3067 EHLKDCLEE
+3067 ERLKDSLEE

-3085 QCLDEERSKGEGN
+3085 ECLDEERSKGEGN

-3109 HAEITALKQCARES
+3109 QAEITALKQCLHES
-3123 VMKNESLQSLV
+3123 AMKNESLQSLV
-3134 SDLQGKLELALKERT
+3134 SELQGKLERALMERT
-3149 AVENEVSEV
+3149 AVENEFSEV

-3177 SLRQANAELKRSLLD
+3177 SLRQANEELKRSLLD
-3192 TKERDGKVMKE
+3192 TKEKDRKVVKE

-3223 LKKNVKELNKEL
+3223 LRKNVKELNKER
-3235 EKMNEGNFAKI
+3235 EKMNEDSFAKI
-3246 SKELENANYHIGEL
+3246 SKELENANYRICEL
-3260 SSAKEAAETK
+3260 SSSKEAAESK
-3270 NKAIESELQ
+3270 NRVIDSELQ

-3284 LKVLEKEHNDLKDKF
+3284 LRVLEKEHNNLKEKVQNLEKNCKGLDNEKDK
-3299 LNLEENCKDL
+3299 
-3309 DSEKVRLVEDAHSFK
+3309 LVEDAHSFK
-3324 LKMDKKNQELLSKL
+3324 LKMDKKNQELMSKL
-3338 EAKEHEAISLKA
+3338 EAKQHEVVSLKA
-3350 RVEGLDALQR
+3350 RVESLDALQR

-3371 DKENFVSRVRSLEYD
+3371 DKENFASQVRSLEYD
-3386 KERIEAINKQ
+3386 KECIEAINQQ
-3396 QKAEIEK
+3396 QKADLEK
-3403 LLLDT
+3403 CLLDK
-3408 GSKKDLDDKLKSLFS
+3408 GSQKDLDDKLGNLFA
-3423 ENDRLEEMNKT
+3423 ENNRLEERNKS
-3434 LETDVREL
+3434 LETDVRDL
-3442 YKELETKGKEKN
+3442 YEELETRGQEKK
-3454 GLVQELHEMA
+3454 GLVEELHEMV

-3474 QNEASLKEQ
+3474 QNQASLKEQ

-3490 KDQAMKTKTKLL
+3490 RDQAMKTKTELL

-3533 EDENV
+3533 EDENL
-3538 QLIEGMEKLR
+3538 QLIEGMGKLR
-3548 EEIVSLKKENDLLRR
+3548 DEIVSLKKENDLLRR

-3574 TEEKFT
+3574 MEEKFT
-3580 ADTSNSELNSEPF
+3580 ADISNSELNSEPF
-3593 PRKSSLNKPLL
+3593 PRKSSLNKPLVH
-3604 QKFQPIQERVS
+3604 QFQTIQERVIS
-3615 VEETNELNA
+3615 EKTNELNV
-3624 MSGREPHE
+3624 MSGREPQE
-3632 PRRRSYDPV
+3632 PRRRSHDPV
-3641 PRDIKLSKGSL
+3641 PRDIKLSQGSL

-3659 GEGRGRQTQRGP
+3659 GEGRGRQGQRGSA
-3671 PRDRQRSNSSPA
+3671 RDRQRSNSSPA
-3683 VKRFPETPQTRRD
+3683 VKRYPEAPQTRPD
-3696 ASPNPKGPSPP
+3696 ASPAPKGRSPP
-3707 STDSSRSSETDR
+3707 STDSSRSSEADH

-3771 TLEKYV
+3771 TVEKYV